1 MKSLFDEN
9 HRYTDAAITLDSEFN
24 KNIEEL
30 YKKYIDMGY
39 SPREISHVMQ
49 LALFDTEMCYILRK

>member
-1 MKSLFDEN
+1 LFDEN

-24 KNIEEL
+24 KSIEEL